1 MQNVNQK
8 CFSVTIW
15 MHFLI
20 SFQNKKNISDM
31 CSASLAIILLSF
43 ALIFLKN
50 RSKNIDVASEG
61 PQQHFINLIDGFG
74 DSYPSTT

>member
-20 SFQNKKNISDM
+20 SFQNKKSINDM
-31 CSASLAIILLSF
+31 CSASLATTLLSF

-61 PQQHFINLIDGFG
+61 LRQHFINLIDGFG
-74 DSYPSTT
+74 DSCPSAT